1 MSSDSG
7 ARPTYTGATLNDE
20 NGQSVGK
27 IRDVVFE
34 GDSDRPTWLVVK
46 TGLLKGERYVPARG
60 LSVTGSGQVVVPYGK
75 ALIDSAPKA
84 GKNHALGQQQRAAL
98 AAHFDLN

>member
-20 NGQSVGK
+20 NGQPVGK

-60 LSVTGSGQVVVPYGK
+60 LSVNGGQIAVPYGK

-84 GKNHALGQQQRAAL
+84 AKNHAMGQQQRAAL
-98 AAHFDLN
+98 AAHFNLN